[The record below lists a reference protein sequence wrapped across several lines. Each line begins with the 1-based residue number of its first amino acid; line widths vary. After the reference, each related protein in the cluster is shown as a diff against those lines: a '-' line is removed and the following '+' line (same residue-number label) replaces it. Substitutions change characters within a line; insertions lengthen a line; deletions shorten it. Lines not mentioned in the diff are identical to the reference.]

1 MGTSM
6 ARGSDSDG
14 SQPSGAY
21 ETSWVEDKAG
31 LWHRSTHLVGYV
43 ESTSPWIFTTL
54 CGQDLDTATPPAL
67 HAPETAALCPECGA
81 DDGPATPPGQ
91 GEGTS

>member
-1 MGTSM
+1 MGTTV

-31 LWHRSTHLVGYV
+31 LWHCSTHPVGYV

-81 DDGPATPPGQ
+81 GDGLATPPGQ
-91 GEGTS
+91 NEGTS